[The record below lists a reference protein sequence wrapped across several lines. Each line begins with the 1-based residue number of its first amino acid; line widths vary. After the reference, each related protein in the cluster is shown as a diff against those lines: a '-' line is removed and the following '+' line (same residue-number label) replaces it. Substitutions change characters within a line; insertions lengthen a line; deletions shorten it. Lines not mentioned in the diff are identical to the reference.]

1 MKYKEIDIEE
11 LENEYLLPDKMVD
24 DEKLYLIK
32 EKIKGLPRADI
43 NLLLLYLELGSYAK
57 VAKFLNCSSTLIY
70 LRIRKIRSRI
80 I

>member
-1 MKYKEIDIEE
+1 MTEINIKEVEE
-11 LENEYLLPDKMVD
+11 EYLTPDKMVD

-32 EKIKGLPRADI
+32 EKIKDLPRTDI

-70 LRIRKIRSRI
+70 LRIRKIRNKLI
-80 I
+80 

>member
-1 MKYKEIDIEE
+1 MTEINIKE
-11 LENEYLLPDKMVD
+11 LEEEFLTPDKMVD

-32 EKIKGLPRADI
+32 EKIKELPRADI

>member
-1 MKYKEIDIEE
+1 MTEINIKE

-32 EKIKGLPRADI
+32 EKIKELPRADI

-70 LRIRKIRSRI
+70 LRIRKIRNKLI
-80 I
+80 

>member
-1 MKYKEIDIEE
+1 MTEINIKEVEE
-11 LENEYLLPDKMVD
+11 EYLTPDKMVD

-32 EKIKGLPRADI
+32 EKIKELPRADI

-70 LRIRKIRSRI
+70 LRIRKIRNKLI
-80 I
+80 

>member
-1 MKYKEIDIEE
+1 MTEINIKEVEE
-11 LENEYLLPDKMVD
+11 EYLTPDKMVD

-32 EKIKGLPRADI
+32 EKIKDLPRADI

-70 LRIRKIRSRI
+70 LRIRKIRNKLI
-80 I
+80 

>member
-1 MKYKEIDIEE
+1 MTEINIKE

-32 EKIKGLPRADI
+32 EKIKELPRADI
-43 NLLLLYLELGSYAK
+43 NLLLLYLELGRYAK

-70 LRIRKIRSRI
+70 LKLKRIKSMI

>member
-1 MKYKEIDIEE
+1 MTEINIKE
-11 LENEYLLPDKMVD
+11 LEEEFLTPDKMVD
-24 DEKLYLIK
+24 EEKIYLIK
-32 EKIKGLPRADI
+32 EKIKELPRADI

>member
-32 EKIKGLPRADI
+32 EKIKELPRADI

-70 LRIRKIRSRI
+70 LRIRKIRSKI

>member
-32 EKIKGLPRADI
+32 EKIKELPRADI

-70 LRIRKIRSRI
+70 LRIRKIRTRI

>member
-1 MKYKEIDIEE
+1 MTEINIKE
-11 LENEYLLPDKMVD
+11 LEEEFLTPDKMVD

-32 EKIKGLPRADI
+32 EKIKELPRADI

-70 LRIRKIRSRI
+70 LKLKRIKSMLI
-80 I
+80 

>member
-1 MKYKEIDIEE
+1 MKEINIKE

-24 DEKLYLIK
+24 DEKLYNLKSRIN
-32 EKIKGLPRADI
+32 ELPRTDI

-70 LRIRKIRSRI
+70 LRIRKIRNKLI
-80 I
+80 

>member
-1 MKYKEIDIEE
+1 MTEINIKE

-24 DEKLYLIK
+24 NEKLYLIK
-32 EKIKGLPRADI
+32 EKIKELPRADI

-70 LRIRKIRSRI
+70 LRIRKIRNKLI
-80 I
+80 

>member
-1 MKYKEIDIEE
+1 MTEINIKE

-24 DEKLYLIK
+24 DEKLYLVK
-32 EKIKGLPRADI
+32 EKIKELPRADI

-70 LRIRKIRSRI
+70 LRIRKIRSKMI
-80 I
+80 

>member
-1 MKYKEIDIEE
+1 MTEININE

-32 EKIKGLPRADI
+32 EKIKELPRADI

-70 LRIRKIRSRI
+70 LRIRKIRNKLI
-80 I
+80 

>member
-1 MKYKEIDIEE
+1 MIEINIKE

-32 EKIKGLPRADI
+32 EKIKELPRADI

-70 LRIRKIRSRI
+70 LRIRKIRNKLI
-80 I
+80 

>member
-1 MKYKEIDIEE
+1 MKYKEIDIDE

-32 EKIKGLPRADI
+32 EKIKELPRADI
-43 NLLLLYLELGSYAK
+43 NLLLMYIELGSYAK

-70 LRIRKIRSRI
+70 LKLKRIRNKLI
-80 I
+80 

>member
-1 MKYKEIDIEE
+1 MKEINIKE

-32 EKIKGLPRADI
+32 EKIKELPRADI

-70 LRIRKIRSRI
+70 LRIRKIRNKLI
-80 I
+80 

>member
-32 EKIKGLPRADI
+32 EKIKELPRADI

>member
-1 MKYKEIDIEE
+1 MTESNIKE

-24 DEKLYLIK
+24 DEKLYNLKSRIN
-32 EKIKGLPRADI
+32 ELPRADI

-70 LRIRKIRSRI
+70 LKLKRIKSMI

>member
-1 MKYKEIDIEE
+1 MTEINIKE

-32 EKIKGLPRADI
+32 EKINELPRADI

-70 LRIRKIRSRI
+70 LKLKRIKSMI

>member
-1 MKYKEIDIEE
+1 MTEININE

-24 DEKLYLIK
+24 DEKLYNLKTRIN
-32 EKIKGLPRADI
+32 ELPRTDI

-70 LRIRKIRSRI
+70 LRIRKIRNKLI
-80 I
+80 

>member
-1 MKYKEIDIEE
+1 MTEINIKE
-11 LENEYLLPDKMVD
+11 LEEEFLTSNKMVD

-32 EKIKGLPRADI
+32 EKIKELPRADI

-70 LRIRKIRSRI
+70 LRIRKIRNKLI
-80 I
+80 

>member
-1 MKYKEIDIEE
+1 MKYKEIDIEA

-32 EKIKGLPRADI
+32 EKIKELPRADI

>member
-1 MKYKEIDIEE
+1 MTEINIKEVEE
-11 LENEYLLPDKMVD
+11 EYLTPDKMVD

-32 EKIKGLPRADI
+32 EKINELPRADI

-70 LRIRKIRSRI
+70 LRIRKIRNKLI
-80 I
+80 

>member
-1 MKYKEIDIEE
+1 MTEINIKE

-32 EKIKGLPRADI
+32 EKIKEWPRADI

-70 LRIRKIRSRI
+70 LKLKRIKSMI

>member
-1 MKYKEIDIEE
+1 MTEINIKE
-11 LENEYLLPDKMVD
+11 LENEYLFPDKMVD

-32 EKIKGLPRADI
+32 EKINELPRADI

-70 LRIRKIRSRI
+70 LRIRKIRNKLI
-80 I
+80 

>member
-1 MKYKEIDIEE
+1 MTEINIKEAEE
-11 LENEYLLPDKMVD
+11 EYLTPDKMVD
-24 DEKLYLIK
+24 EEKLYLIK
-32 EKIKGLPRADI
+32 EKIRELPRADI

-57 VAKFLNCSSTLIY
+57 VAKFLDCSSTLIY

>member
-1 MKYKEIDIEE
+1 MTEINIKE

-24 DEKLYLIK
+24 DEKLYNLKSRIN
-32 EKIKGLPRADI
+32 ELPRTDI

-70 LRIRKIRSRI
+70 LRIRKIRNKLI
-80 I
+80 

>member
-1 MKYKEIDIEE
+1 MTEINIKE

-32 EKIKGLPRADI
+32 KKIKELPRADI

-70 LRIRKIRSRI
+70 LKLKRIKSMI

>member
-1 MKYKEIDIEE
+1 MTEINIKE

-32 EKIKGLPRADI
+32 EKIKELPRADI

>member
-1 MKYKEIDIEE
+1 MTEINIKE

-32 EKIKGLPRADI
+32 EKIKDLPRADI

-70 LRIRKIRSRI
+70 LRIRKIRNKLI
-80 I
+80 

>member
-1 MKYKEIDIEE
+1 MTEINIKEAEE
-11 LENEYLLPDKMVD
+11 EYLTPDKMVD
-24 DEKLYLIK
+24 EEKIYLIK
-32 EKIKGLPRADI
+32 EKIRELPRADI

-57 VAKFLNCSSTLIY
+57 VAKFLDCSSTLIY

>member
-1 MKYKEIDIEE
+1 MTEINIKE

-24 DEKLYLIK
+24 DEKLYNLKSRIN
-32 EKIKGLPRADI
+32 ELPRADI

-70 LRIRKIRSRI
+70 LRIRKIRNKLI
-80 I
+80 